1 MPTKVEFAQKIKQ
14 KYPEYADTDDI
25 ELADRIIAKY
35 PEYRESITDLGGQL
49 KQSTRENLARQED
62 ARQAIIQREQ
72 RPASQK
78 VLQAAGAIPGAV
90 IDIGG
95 KLLSGIPQIP
105 TVLSQP
111 STILPTLAES
121 GRRTGMDIVQLGN
134 MLIPKTRQD
143 IQALAMGPAAQI
155 VNALSNLAPRTPTEQ
170 EITAELESAPLLGSP
185 QELAMERESIAFEG
199 ANPALAES
207 LTQATELISP
217 IKGVQS
223 LKSAGKGLA
232 AIPSKIRSAIKP
244 SKAAVGKRI
253 EKAAEEE
260 FGEIFHRNPN
270 ADKVAGTAIEGFAAE
285 VEGAFKEAGE
295 KISELRSRSGTVLNA
310 GDQIAD
316 KIEAKAAALE
326 RAGNKEIADE
336 LRAIGAEKRG
346 AMTDINSLQ
355 DAVTLANRKSNILR
369 PKTDAQGF
377 ADEIISKEGGSLINE
392 ELATVGGAEGAGI
405 RKKWS
410 NLKVIND
417 NLQERV
423 NKIINNAPADSPPA
437 FVSAIS
443 SAQGAAGLFAVLNGY
458 ASAIPGLVAEGF
470 KKWAQKEAKDLK
482 NSDKIIQGLYKDA
495 RKTPPPIIQRPPA
508 LPPPIPQISP
518 EAPFLG
524 PDVLS
529 EQIARQFS
537 GSNPISAPL
546 SQIPLEEALA
556 RQFVPQ
562 RGIQGFNPIGGTQGI
577 TNPALQEALNA
588 AIAQSLSTG
597 RGVPRIFLPTAP

>member
-1 MPTKVEFAQKIKQ
+1 MPIYDVQAPDGRSFELEGDSPPTEQELEQVFASLPK
-14 KYPEYADTDDI
+14 A
-25 ELADRIIAKY
+25 
-35 PEYRESITDLGGQL
+35 GL
-49 KQSTRENLARQED
+49 KQSTQESLANQE
-62 ARQAIIQREQ
+62 AAKQAIIQREQ
-72 RPASQK
+72 RPATQK
-78 VLQAAGAIPGAV
+78 VMQAAGAIPGA
-90 IDIGG
+90 IMDIGG

-111 STILPTLAES
+111 QTILPTFAES

-134 MLIPKTRQD
+134 MLLPKTQKD
-143 IQALAMGPAAQI
+143 IQALSIGPVAQLI
-155 VNALSNLAPRTPTEQ
+155 NAISNLAPRTPTEA

-185 QELAMERESIAFEG
+185 EELSMERESIAFEG

-207 LTQATELISP
+207 ITQATELISP

-232 AIPSKIRSAIKP
+232 AIPRKIRSAIKP
-244 SKAAVGKRI
+244 SKGAVGKRI
-253 EKAAEEE
+253 EKAAEDE

-270 ADKVAGTAIEGFAAE
+270 ADTVANTPIEGFANE

-295 KISELRSRSGTVLNA
+295 KISELRAKSGTVLNA
-310 GDQIAD
+310 GDQIAE

-336 LRAIGAEKRG
+336 LRAIAAEKRG

-377 ADEIISKEGGSLINE
+377 ADEIISKEGGSLINQ
-392 ELATVGGAEGAGI
+392 ELATVGGAEGATI

-423 NKIINNAPADSPPA
+423 NKIINNAPADAQPLLLDTLASPEGVA
-437 FVSAIS
+437 GMFALVNGWTLS
-443 SAQGAAGLFAVLNGY
+443 GAATLGIKGLQKWAKGEAKALKDSNK
-458 ASAIPGLVAEGF
+458 IIEGF
-470 KKWAQKEAKDLK
+470 
-482 NSDKIIQGLYKDA
+482 YKDA
-495 RKTPPPIIQRPPA
+495 RKTPPPGRPPA

-524 PDVLS
+524 PDALS
-529 EQIARQFS
+529 EQMARQLS
-537 GSNPISAPL
+537 GSIPPPLPI

-562 RGIQGFNPIGGTQGI
+562 RGIPGFNPTGGTQGI
-577 TNPALQEALNA
+577 LDPSVQDALNA
-588 AIAQSLSTG
+588 AIARSLSTG
-597 RGVPRIFLPTAP
+597 RNVPRIFLP

>member
-1 MPTKVEFAQKIKQ
+1 MPTYDVQAPDGRSFELEGDSPPTEQELEQVFASLPK
-14 KYPEYADTDDI
+14 A
-25 ELADRIIAKY
+25 
-35 PEYRESITDLGGQL
+35 GL
-49 KQSTRENLARQED
+49 KQSTQENLANQEA

-72 RPASQK
+72 LPATQK
-78 VLQAAGAIPGAV
+78 VLQAAGAIPGA
-90 IDIGG
+90 IMDIGG
-95 KLLSGIPQIP
+95 KLISGIPQIP
-105 TVLSQP
+105 TVLGQP

-121 GRRTGMDIVQLGN
+121 GRRIGMDIVQLGN

-143 IQALAMGPAAQI
+143 IQSLAMGPTSGI
-155 VNALSNLAPRTPTEQ
+155 INALADLAPRTPTES

-185 QELAMERESIAFEG
+185 EELSMERESIAFEG

-207 LTQATELISP
+207 ITQATELISP

-232 AIPSKIRSAIKP
+232 AIPRKIRSAIKP
-244 SKAAVGKRI
+244 SKQAVGQRI
-253 EKAAEEE
+253 EKAAEDE

-270 ADKVAGTAIEGFAAE
+270 ADTVANTPIEGFANE
-285 VEGAFKEAGE
+285 VEGALKEAGE
-295 KISELRSRSGTVLNA
+295 KISELRAKSGTVLNA

-316 KIEAKAAALE
+316 QIEAKAAALE
-326 RAGNKEIADE
+326 RAGNKEIAAE

-377 ADEIISKEGGSLINE
+377 ADEIISKEGGSLINQ
-392 ELATVGGAEGAGI
+392 ELATVGGAEGATI

-423 NKIINNAPADSPPA
+423 NKIINSAPADAPPA
-437 FVSAIS
+437 FVQAIS
-443 SAQGAAGLFAVLNGY
+443 SVQGAASLFGVLNGY
-458 ASAIPGLVAEGF
+458 ASALPGLVAEGF
-470 KKWAQKEAKDLK
+470 KKWAQAEAKNLK
-482 NSDKIIQGLYKDA
+482 DSNKIIKGLYGDA
-495 RKTPPPIIQRPPA
+495 RKTPPPGRPPA

-518 EAPFLG
+518 ESPFLG

-529 EQIARQFS
+529 EQIARQLS
-537 GSNPISAPL
+537 GSIPPPLPI

-577 TNPALQEALNA
+577 TNPAVQDALNA
-588 AIAQSLSTG
+588 AIAQSLSSG
-597 RGVPRIFLPTAP
+597 RDVPRIFLPAAP